1 MDRDAIRFEHN
12 SHPGKLKVAN
22 LAALKKFLY
31 GKSRPVGRNVSSILL
46 ESRRISGAVAS
57 RSIARWKLTGAS
69 TRSNPPSRSASLRV
83 QASGRLRY
91 RRAAPADKHAG
102 AGHKLGFDPQT
113 MPMKPTSVEQC
124 ISEGLNAL
132 RKNRSRIVP
141 GRLNRFMDAFVPV
154 FVKRTFTVK
163 MLGKALA
170 KTEAANARA
179 QGAGS
184 PAPCRSS
191 F

>member
-57 RSIARWKLTGAS
+57 RSIARWKVAGAS
-69 TRSNPPSRSASLRV
+69 TRSNPPSGSASLRV

-91 RRAAPADKHAG
+91 RRAAPADKTAVL
-102 AGHKLGFDPQT
+102 AKLGFDPRT
-113 MPMKPTSVEQC
+113 MPMKPMKPMSVEQC
-124 ISEGLNAL
+124 VSEGLNAL
-132 RKNRSRIVP
+132 RENRSRIVP
-141 GRLNRFMDAFVPV
+141 DG
-154 FVKRTFTVK
+154 
-163 MLGKALA
+163 
-170 KTEAANARA
+170 
-179 QGAGS
+179 
-184 PAPCRSS
+184 
-191 F
+191 

>member
-1 MDRDAIRFEHN
+1 MSIAGVRLRSGGFRNGQRCDSFRPN

-57 RSIARWKLTGAS
+57 RSIARWKVTGAS

-102 AGHKLGFDPQT
+102 AGQAWVRPADHADEADERGA
-113 MPMKPTSVEQC
+113 V
-124 ISEGLNAL
+124 
-132 RKNRSRIVP
+132 RIRGP
-141 GRLNRFMDAFVPV
+141 
-154 FVKRTFTVK
+154 
-163 MLGKALA
+163 
-170 KTEAANARA
+170 
-179 QGAGS
+179 
-184 PAPCRSS
+184 
-191 F
+191 